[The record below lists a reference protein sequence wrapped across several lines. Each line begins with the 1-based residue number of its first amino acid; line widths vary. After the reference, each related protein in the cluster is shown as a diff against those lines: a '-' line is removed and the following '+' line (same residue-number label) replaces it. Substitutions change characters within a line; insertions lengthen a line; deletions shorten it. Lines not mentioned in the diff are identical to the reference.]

1 MAPKGQ
7 AKAKGKAARCK
18 AAYTAEEARAQSST
32 AKRSRRGCGIAPSDA
47 WLHESVQESLRANY
61 GGMSDQEVG
70 GTLVEGV
77 TLVERLRRDKRA
89 WCMEGVPAL
98 SQAYHNNNRRLYR
111 TVRRKVDDLA
121 VTGAKGN
128 EQPVRDAVLE
138 GLAMLKLRRPCRSA
152 LAALLAKKGLAF
164 TQKELVYVC
173 RAVAAQNPEASDGS
187 LALVLACV
195 GCFAREGLT
204 ASQPEEFACMRE
216 VLDRGLVVAMKAECT
231 APADTTALALLQD
244 YKAQLGLFMNVDT
257 AGRVLRASGDALVDL
272 ASSLTGI
279 CETSESGQF
288 LLGWKVAS
296 VTVARVELLI
306 KNKVEE
312 LLQGQISEATIETK
326 REELAA
332 ELEGWYVEKGC
343 WHPVSVRYRGVA
355 VRMQVQTAMEHFD
368 QCVSAAWQQLALS
381 RGLLDCVG
389 PEAQL
394 GHLPASE
401 GCGDVDP
408 ALLLSARRAR
418 QMAVEELAGAEDAAT
433 IAKVLKKAAAKLA
446 RKDLGSKVWSKF
458 YFGLCDA
465 ASAEACLEAR
475 ILETMP
481 NKDRQLSLPQV
492 LEQMNCLAKSGL
504 ARFVPKPC
512 LRSIRLVLGLLGD
525 LSMGS
530 GCSPKSPTEF
540 MAMVIERLQYF
551 VVAETDKGKLYGGA
565 AAAFHVAAIEREKDL
580 QGEKV
585 LTLLKDLNIF
595 KHLLASNLQPKLTA
609 LTKEAEEQS
618 NSAGAQA
625 KATVKTMV
633 AAASSNCTEGGSSS
647 SAGGKPKTAKEKR
660 KASAMELALVDF
672 CF

>member
-121 VTGAKGN
+121 VTDAKGN
-128 EQPVRDAVLE
+128 ETPVRDAVLE

-152 LAALLAKKGLAF
+152 LA
-164 TQKELVYVC
+164 
-173 RAVAAQNPEASDGS
+173 
-187 LALVLACV
+187 
-195 GCFAREGLT
+195 
-204 ASQPEEFACMRE
+204 
-216 VLDRGLVVAMKAECT
+216 
-231 APADTTALALLQD
+231 
-244 YKAQLGLFMNVDT
+244 
-257 AGRVLRASGDALVDL
+257 
-272 ASSLTGI
+272 
-279 CETSESGQF
+279 
-288 LLGWKVAS
+288 
-296 VTVARVELLI
+296 
-306 KNKVEE
+306 
-312 LLQGQISEATIETK
+312 
-326 REELAA
+326 
-332 ELEGWYVEKGC
+332 
-343 WHPVSVRYRGVA
+343 
-355 VRMQVQTAMEHFD
+355 
-368 QCVSAAWQQLALS
+368 
-381 RGLLDCVG
+381 
-389 PEAQL
+389 
-394 GHLPASE
+394 
-401 GCGDVDP
+401 
-408 ALLLSARRAR
+408 
-418 QMAVEELAGAEDAAT
+418 
-433 IAKVLKKAAAKLA
+433 
-446 RKDLGSKVWSKF
+446 
-458 YFGLCDA
+458 
-465 ASAEACLEAR
+465 
-475 ILETMP
+475 
-481 NKDRQLSLPQV
+481 
-492 LEQMNCLAKSGL
+492 
-504 ARFVPKPC
+504 
-512 LRSIRLVLGLLGD
+512 
-525 LSMGS
+525 
-530 GCSPKSPTEF
+530 
-540 MAMVIERLQYF
+540 VIERLQYC

-565 AAAFHVAAIEREKDL
+565 AAAFDVAAIEREKDL